1 MTSINSLLTSNVLL
15 YRTLIL
21 IMLSIPMGEEKGP
34 NDDGLFVVW
43 SLYLSGIIR
52 LVFLRL
58 RYLVQKLNLDFVI
71 LQIRFGG

>member
-1 MTSINSLLTSNVLL
+1 
-15 YRTLIL
+15 
-21 IMLSIPMGEEKGP
+21 MGEEKGP